1 MKIDYLVSWFT
12 IGPVQYASYT
22 LMESP
27 WETHPDGQDK
37 SSLQVEGGALQ
48 PLLDCPNH
56 ELTMDNLSTYKEPM
70 TCIFY
75 AILNA
80 SKSCTM

>member
-12 IGPVQYASYT
+12 IGPVPYASYT

-37 SSLQVEGGALQ
+37 SSLQVEGGAL
-48 PLLDCPNH
+48 
-56 ELTMDNLSTYKEPM
+56 
-70 TCIFY
+70 
-75 AILNA
+75 
-80 SKSCTM
+80 